1 MVCLHVALKAAGLVV
16 LVDRKSLP
24 HGEVLTAD
32 PKPGRVQHI
41 RLATSSWTLDL
52 LHVYQ
57 KPYNFH
63 PKASQDAKA
72 VRAAVWQE
80 LETQIRRVPKRH
92 TLLIL
97 GDNQHVPQIGDVQA
111 VVDVFAGAVDRDGQR
126 QQSHGSRQKPGLA
139 RPGPALAGPTLEL
152 TPAASRGPQESQAYL
167 HFRSDRPNHPSS
179 EGCDRGLAASLQ
191 VASQAQ
197 PGCEGRLDTV
207 SACDQPPRGSSSPV
221 GNTEIVDR
229 PVLMAHSRVSATEGA
244 ASIRLPHSGALEL
257 LKGVPPSLKSLLQ
270 VALHNTSQLFY
281 LNSTA
286 YAIAWTTLQAKLH
299 GAGSMDLVPALRI
312 LCKLRSSALPL
323 KLLAQ
328 FPWATLLQGW
338 PHIHQQHDAPELVT
352 HLMPRLGITHVAG
365 RWEAR
370 WRVNQQVQV
379 FDHGTLLAPIKVI
392 QQWHSQARLHALA
405 IAPVFLCV
413 QLNRFTGD
421 DGELSRDTRPL
432 QGIDC
437 TIRIPVFT
445 ATDTLQ
451 IRQVPF
457 QVTSA
462 QLHFGERPTSGHY
475 RAVLNMDYG

>member
-1 MVCLHVALKAAGLVV
+1 ERLTETAKDSKAMDHAKSRGWLDQDQHWRVLRWNSLQQHLEVDESLKPTSTSDLIGQIIQVRKGVTEDSL
-16 LVDRKSLP
+16 LRFKSLRRLSP
-24 HGEVLTAD
+24 DVKAD
-32 PKPGRVQHI
+32 WIQFQLVI
-41 RLATSSWTLDL
+41 SL
-52 LHVYQ
+52 
-57 KPYNFH
+57 
-63 PKASQDAKA
+63 
-72 VRAAVWQE
+72 RAE
-80 LETQIRRVPKRH
+80 
-92 TLLIL
+92 
-97 GDNQHVPQIGDVQA
+97 
-111 VVDVFAGAVDRDGQR
+111 
-126 QQSHGSRQKPGLA
+126 
-139 RPGPALAGPTLEL
+139 
-152 TPAASRGPQESQAYL
+152 
-167 HFRSDRPNHPSS
+167 
-179 EGCDRGLAASLQ
+179 
-191 VASQAQ
+191 
-197 PGCEGRLDTV
+197 
-207 SACDQPPRGSSSPV
+207 
-221 GNTEIVDR
+221 
-229 PVLMAHSRVSATEGA
+229 
-244 ASIRLPHSGALEL
+244 
-257 LKGVPPSLKSLLQ
+257 

-379 FDHGTLLAPIKVI
+379 FDHGTLLAPITMALPPGESLHLQQVI

-475 RAVLNMDYG
+475 RAVLKGQKAFGASQTWITDDNQVPQSASNTHPGAIYLLGV